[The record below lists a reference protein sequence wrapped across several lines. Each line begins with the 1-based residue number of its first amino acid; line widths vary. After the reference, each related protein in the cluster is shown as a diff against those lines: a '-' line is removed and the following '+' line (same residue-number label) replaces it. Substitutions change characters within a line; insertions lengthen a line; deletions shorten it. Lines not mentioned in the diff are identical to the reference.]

1 LLQQIVDSP
10 RNPDA
15 QYQSSEEKYFDIIGF
30 DPRGINNTTP
40 STDCFPD
47 DVTLGAWAQ
56 QARGQ
61 GFPRSNESFA
71 FSWSRQISMAKSC
84 SWRLGQD
91 DVMEIGRYMS
101 TPSVVEDMLVMIEAL
116 GQWREE
122 EALKLMRKDSTS
134 MTGYLF
140 EQIRSKRGKERLLYW
155 GFSYGTLLGSTF
167 AAMHPDRIERM
178 ALDGVVDAEDYY
190 SSE

>member
-1 LLQQIVDSP
+1 
-10 RNPDA
+10 
-15 QYQSSEEKYFDIIGF
+15 
-30 DPRGINNTTP
+30 
-40 STDCFPD
+40 
-47 DVTLGAWAQ
+47 
-56 QARGQ
+56 
-61 GFPRSNESFA
+61 
-71 FSWSRQISMAKSC
+71 MAKSC
-84 SWRLGQD
+84 SWRLGQG

-101 TPSVVEDMLVMIEAL
+101 TPSVVEDMLAMIEAL

-122 EALKLMRKDSTS
+122 EALMLMKKGSTS
-134 MTGYLF
+134 MTSDMFGR
-140 EQIRSKRGKERLLYW
+140 IRCKRGKERLHYW